1 MTYLERNEKKILFF
15 FVIFLYLIIDLIF
28 SSVIN
33 LKNFYNQK
41 NNIFIK
47 HPVYHHTFKKNSE
60 WTDNY
65 GKYGKYKIFTN
76 SLGFRDFNIREI
88 KKKNY
93 KNHRILFIGDS
104 VTEGVLLD
112 YEKTFAGLIQTKLK
126 KYGYEILN
134 AARVSY
140 SPSIYFIKTK
150 YLLEVEKLKFDE
162 LFLFIDI
169 SDCQDEGEI
178 YQLKNNIVTYT
189 PQRIDYYKKKEI
201 NDKKK
206 LKDLNTFRKIK
217 NFINYNFKNSYRF
230 LNFVYDGLDFNEE
243 EKKKNKFSHEWE
255 YLVSL
260 DYDRDKWTID
270 KKIYDKYCKFGM
282 TKMIEYVDK
291 LYLLLKKNNIK
302 MSIAVYPLPSQIWYE
317 DLNSIQVKVWK
328 NFSNARDIDFINFF
342 NLFVRQNISDKEK
355 IQILRNY
362 YIPFDIHFN
371 ENGNNMIANELEKKF
386 KKLNNLN

>member
-1 MTYLERNEKKILFF
+1 MKK
-15 FVIFLYLIIDLIF
+15 
-28 SSVIN
+28 
-33 LKNFYNQK
+33 
-41 NNIFIK
+41 
-47 HPVYHHTFKKNSE
+47 
-60 WTDNY
+60 
-65 GKYGKYKIFTN
+65 
-76 SLGFRDFNIREI
+76 
-88 KKKNY
+88 
-93 KNHRILFIGDS
+93 
-104 VTEGVLLD
+104 
-112 YEKTFAGLIQTKLK
+112 
-126 KYGYEILN
+126 
-134 AARVSY
+134 
-140 SPSIYFIKTK
+140 
-150 YLLEVEKLKFDE
+150 
-162 LFLFIDI
+162 
-169 SDCQDEGEI
+169 
-178 YQLKNNIVTYT
+178 
-189 PQRIDYYKKKEI
+189 
-201 NDKKK
+201 
-206 LKDLNTFRKIK
+206 
-217 NFINYNFKNSYRF
+217 
-230 LNFVYDGLDFNEE
+230 
-243 EKKKNKFSHEWE
+243 KKKNKFSHEWE

>member
-76 SLGFRDFNIREI
+76 SLGFRDFNIRQI

-150 YLLEVEKLKFDE
+150 YLLEVEKLKFD
-162 LFLFIDI
+162 
-169 SDCQDEGEI
+169 
-178 YQLKNNIVTYT
+178 
-189 PQRIDYYKKKEI
+189 
-201 NDKKK
+201 
-206 LKDLNTFRKIK
+206 
-217 NFINYNFKNSYRF
+217 
-230 LNFVYDGLDFNEE
+230 
-243 EKKKNKFSHEWE
+243 
-255 YLVSL
+255 
-260 DYDRDKWTID
+260 
-270 KKIYDKYCKFGM
+270 
-282 TKMIEYVDK
+282 
-291 LYLLLKKNNIK
+291 
-302 MSIAVYPLPSQIWYE
+302 
-317 DLNSIQVKVWK
+317 
-328 NFSNARDIDFINFF
+328 
-342 NLFVRQNISDKEK
+342 
-355 IQILRNY
+355 
-362 YIPFDIHFN
+362 
-371 ENGNNMIANELEKKF
+371 
-386 KKLNNLN
+386 